1 MKKKMTFKL
10 KFNLTQLAVALFSL
24 LFMIL
29 SATGM
34 MIDYIA
40 VSMLG
45 VVWLLASIYIVV
57 VMLKL
62 ERWET
67 KASSNN
73 PFINEWLT
81 EVKKSIKKINNWM
94 IYIAVVCLFLI
105 AMVFLIFIIAFTT
118 SDMLFSLVA
127 LLVIAAYPGVRYAL
141 PARKVASKMIKYTLQ
156 KFYKTPKAQYLASTL
171 LQNATL
177 SKEAKLEM
185 VRNIETE
192 YEREL
197 KEAK

>member
-24 LFMIL
+24 LFMVL

-185 VRNIETE
+185 VRNIEAE